1 MQTHTQAQ
9 VYEYTNLQYHLFL
22 SMWSYGEDVDLTLY
36 LGHRSLYVG
45 RYAFAH
51 NSV

>member
-1 MQTHTQAQ
+1 MQSYTQAQ
-9 VYEYTNLQYHLFL
+9 VYEYTSKQYNFFL
-22 SMWSYGEDVDLTLY
+22 SMWSYGEDVALTLY
-36 LGHRSLYVG
+36 LGHRSLCMG